1 VPAII
6 EGHEMDIRSDDSLRE
21 ILQSEEI
28 IFARMSPRHKMRIVT
43 VLQDEGE
50 RVAVTG
56 DGVNDAPALK
66 KADIGI
72 SMGIMGTDVAREAAD
87 MVLLDDNFATIVNAV
102 EEGRT
107 IFENIKKFITY
118 IFAHGTPE
126 AIPYIMFALFKIPL
140 PLTVMQI
147 LAIDLGTETIPAL
160 ALGAEPPE
168 ASIMRYPAGHTKT
181 IVQIQSVK
189 GRIIDM
195 ALLFRGYIFIGL
207 ISAVAVLFVYFYVL
221 YKGGWQWGMV
231 LPMNDLLTRQAST
244 ATFLGIVI
252 MQIGNVFA
260 CRSSKDSIFRLGFFS
275 NRLVIIGIIA
285 EVILSAFIVYHPY
298 GNKIFGTAPL
308 GMDVWLILL
317 PFSIALLAA
326 DELRKLYVRKGS
338 EKLR

>member
-1 VPAII
+1 
-6 EGHEMDIRSDDSLRE
+6 
-21 ILQSEEI
+21 
-28 IFARMSPRHKMRIVT
+28 MRIVSI
-43 VLQDEGE
+43 LKDEGE
-50 RVAVTG
+50 KVAVTG

-87 MVLLDDNFATIVNAV
+87 MVLLDDNFATIVSAI

-168 ASIMRYPAGHTKT
+168 STIMGYTSRATKT
-181 IVQIQSVK
+181 TTQIRVEK
-189 GRIIDM
+189 RGIIDRF
-195 ALLFRGYIFIGL
+195 LLFRGYIFIGL
-207 ISAVAVLFVYFYVL
+207 ISAVGVLFAYFYVL
-221 YKGGWQWGMV
+221 YKGGWQWGTV
-231 LPMNDLLTRQAST
+231 LPIDDPLTRQAST

-260 CRSSKDSIFRLGFFS
+260 CRSSHESIFKLGFLS
-275 NRLVIIGIIA
+275 NKLVVIGVIV
-285 EVILSAFIVYHPY
+285 EVILSAFIIYHPF

-308 GMDVWLILL
+308 SFDVWLILI
-317 PFSIALLAA
+317 PFSIILLAA
-326 DELRKLYVRKGS
+326 EELRKAYVRR
-338 EKLR
+338 L